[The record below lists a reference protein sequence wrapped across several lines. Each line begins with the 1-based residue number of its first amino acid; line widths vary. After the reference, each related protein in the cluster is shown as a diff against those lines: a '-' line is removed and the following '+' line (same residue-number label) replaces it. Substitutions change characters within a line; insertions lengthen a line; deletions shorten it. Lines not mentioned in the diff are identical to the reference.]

1 MKAAIYD
8 RKTLTDLLLTVTRTS
23 PDKGIGF
30 VHPDGNINFI
40 TYSELLS
47 RARSMIAGMHALGM
61 APGDK
66 VMIVMT
72 RNEEI
77 IPVLW
82 ACFLSGLIPTIL
94 QPPMSFTEFN
104 QPAQKIENV
113 YRILQNPRV
122 ILSSDLL
129 KGFQSD
135 VIPSKNLINPES
147 LKNDYPEPILFQPKE
162 TDIAFIQ
169 FSSGSTGDPKGI
181 VLTHKNILTNLAAI
195 SVGLDIS
202 DADVMTNWMPLYHD
216 MGLFG
221 FHLCPVFAQSNH
233 YLIDPVDFV
242 KKPAIWPDIMDKVRC
257 TITGCPNFGQ
267 ALLLRY
273 LKNRDEQSWDLSSLK
288 AIVNGAEPISNR
300 IMSDFLKRL
309 SVHRLRKESMMPAYG
324 MAETTLAIT
333 FSELLKEPVITSF
346 NRTMLQKEGKAKVE
360 TDNASEMLELVSV
373 GKALN
378 DTEIRVVD
386 EKGHEVEDQ
395 IDGNIQIRG
404 AGVTSGYYNNPA
416 ETRNSFDNGWL
427 KTGDKGFFFD
437 GNLYITGRVKD
448 IIFVRGQN
456 LYSHDLENL
465 AGKYSDI
472 SYGKVIIG
480 GWFDP
485 KKGQDQIILFLV
497 GSPNQATCETFL
509 GLRNF
514 FRDTY
519 GITIDVFVPVRSN
532 QVPKTSSGKIQ
543 RYKLISSYQNGEFD
557 EVIAELKKLIRERE
571 LNPINKIPLQS

>member
-1 MKAAIYD
+1 MKAGIYD

-47 RARSMIAGMHALGM
+47 RARLMIAGMHALGM

-147 LKNDYPEPILFQPKE
+147 LKNDYPEPILFQAKE

-181 VLTHKNILTNLAAI
+181 ILTHKNILTNLAAI
-195 SVGLDIS
+195 SIGLDIS
-202 DADVMTNWMPLYHD
+202 DNDVMANWMPLYHD

-221 FHLCPVFAQSNH
+221 FHLCPVFAKSNH

-242 KKPAIWPDIMDKVRC
+242 KKPTIWLDVMDKVRC
-257 TITGCPNFGQ
+257 SITGCPNFGQ

-288 AIVNGAEPISNR
+288 GIVNGAEPISNR
-300 IMSDFLKRL
+300 IMSDFLDRL
-309 SVHRLRKESMMPAYG
+309 SVHRLRKGSMMPAYG
-324 MAETTLAIT
+324 MAEATLAIS

-437 GNLYITGRVKD
+437 GNL
-448 IIFVRGQN
+448 
-456 LYSHDLENL
+456 
-465 AGKYSDI
+465 
-472 SYGKVIIG
+472 
-480 GWFDP
+480 
-485 KKGQDQIILFLV
+485 
-497 GSPNQATCETFL
+497 
-509 GLRNF
+509 
-514 FRDTY
+514 
-519 GITIDVFVPVRSN
+519 
-532 QVPKTSSGKIQ
+532 
-543 RYKLISSYQNGEFD
+543 
-557 EVIAELKKLIRERE
+557 
-571 LNPINKIPLQS
+571 